1 MTSVYAAIV
10 RCALRT
16 GVFLSE
22 MRWRFVAAD
31 APRPHPDL
39 IYKLK
44 RWPELPSEYKKA
56 DVYQILSVM
65 SNQPVNRSW
74 LVSHWHAP
82 VSRLD
87 KLLEHL
93 IAQGEVQ
100 TMDTSGFRAVQ

>member
-1 MTSVYAAIV
+1 MTSVYASVV

-16 GVFLSE
+16 GVFLSGL
-22 MRWRFVAAD
+22 VTASTST
-31 APRPHPDL
+31 PNPDL

-100 TMDTSGFRAVQ
+100 TIDASGSRAVQ